1 MNGKLVY
8 KLYIMYIQVLVEK
21 TIESLL
27 DNYFFGYFV
36 YVECILMN
44 GRLVVREYYLFHW
57 F

>member
-44 GRLVVREYYLFHW
+44 GRLVVREYYLFH
-57 F
+57 